1 MVEEELLFA
10 ELKAAERLPSPQGVA
25 LKLLELTSQDDTPLE
40 DIARLIQ
47 VDPALSAKLL
57 QFANSPLIAPRRPIV
72 TIQEALVRI
81 GLKAARAL
89 VLSLS
94 LISRHPIQNCPA
106 FPYARFWAKSLAR
119 AVALSKLAELKRL
132 LAPEEAFVLGL
143 LARIGKLALATAWP
157 EEYSRLLS
165 EAEAKEGDLLALE
178 RKHFAL
184 DHLRLSVLLLR
195 EWKLPEVFANALA
208 QEHAHD
214 LTGDHR
220 TLDLARQLAL
230 AGQLAA
236 WCLDGGQP
244 PALDQI
250 GLPQERAGEFLDA
263 LKTAYHAFGKLLEIE
278 TSLFP
283 APKRKPAAE
292 AEVLPGLDILLVD
305 DDPLL
310 LARLTKALTQAGH
323 RVRTASSGQ
332 QALQEIFNSPPQL
345 VLTDW
350 SMRPMDGLSLCRTLR
365 QSELGKHL
373 YLIMLTAN
381 ESEEDLLKAFE
392 AGVDDYVT
400 KPVNLKVLFARLRA
414 GQRIAK
420 LQADL
425 AKERAELE
433 LKAKELSLLSRKLER
448 LAHTDLLTG
457 LPNRRYAGQRLNQ
470 ELSEARRY
478 GRPLG
483 VMILDLD
490 YFKSI
495 NDTLGHAAGDEVLKH
510 AASVMSKA
518 LRACDVLARWGGE
531 EFLAI
536 LPNTDL
542 AAAGALAERLRQTL
556 VEHQPHLP
564 LKRKVT
570 VSIGV
575 SAYPPARDL
584 DGLLHAADEA
594 LYRAKGKGRNRVEMA

>member
-1 MVEEELLFA
+1 MAEEELLFA

-25 LKLLELTSQDDTPLE
+25 LKILELTSQDDTPLE

-57 QFANSPLIAPRRPIV
+57 KFANSPLIAPRRPIV

-94 LISRHPIQNCPA
+94 LLSRHPIQNCPA
-106 FPYARFWAKSLAR
+106 FDYPRFWAKSLAR
-119 AVALSKLAELKRL
+119 AVALSKLAELRRL
-132 LAPEEAFVLGL
+132 IAPEEAFVLGL

-157 EEYSRLLS
+157 EEYSRLLR
-165 EAEAKEGDLLALE
+165 EAQNCNLIALE
-178 RKHFAL
+178 RKHFVL
-184 DHLRLSVLLLR
+184 DHLRLTVLLLR

-208 QEHAHD
+208 QESAQD
-214 LTGDHR
+214 LAGDPR
-220 TLDLARQLAL
+220 TLGLARQLTL
-230 AGQLAA
+230 AGKLAT
-236 WCLDGGQP
+236 WCLDGGEP
-244 PALDQI
+244 PALDEI
-250 GLPQERAGEFLDA
+250 GITQERAGEFLEDFKA
-263 LKTAYHAFGKLLEIE
+263 SYHTWGKLLEIE
-278 TSLFP
+278 TSLFL
-283 APKRKPAAE
+283 APRGKPPPAE
-292 AEVLPGLDILLVD
+292 AEALPGLDLLLVD

-310 LARLTKALTQAGH
+310 LARLSKALTQAGH
-323 RVRTASSGQ
+323 RVRTASNGQ
-332 QALQEIFNSPPQL
+332 QALQEILSSPPQV

-350 SMRPMDGLSLCRTLR
+350 SMRPVDGLSLCRTLR
-365 QSELGKHL
+365 ESQLGKHL

-381 ESEEDLLKAFE
+381 ESEEELVQAFE

-414 GQRIAK
+414 GQRIVK
-420 LQADL
+420 LQAEL

-457 LPNRRYAGQRLNQ
+457 LPNRRYAGQRLKQ
-470 ELSEARRY
+470 ELTEARRY
-478 GRPLG
+478 GRPLS

-490 YFKSI
+490 HFKSI
-495 NDTLGHAAGDEVLKH
+495 NDSLGHAAGDEVLRH
-510 AASVMSKA
+510 AAQVMSKA

-542 AAAGALAERLRQTL
+542 AAACALAERLRQTL
-556 VEHQPHLP
+556 VKHQPQGLA
-564 LKRKVT
+564 LKGKVT

-584 DGLLHAADEA
+584 DSMLHAADGA
-594 LYRAKGKGRNRVEMA
+594 LYRAKEKGRNCVEMA